1 MKQKLFTLLT
11 LLVLCVTGV
20 WADDVTDT
28 FTNIV
33 YRNSD
38 SDDTKAMGANVGIS
52 SLTLSGEA
60 TISSSCFQVGS
71 SASGGFT
78 VTTPTGYRIKTIQF
92 SEKSSS
98 KVSNLTCSDG
108 GTDKISGPTSKVY
121 TYTAT
126 TTINSVTFTW
136 SGNGGNAQVNNVIVT
151 MTNDDISAGL
161 YEKIS
166 PTGSVSDN
174 NIPFSSTLGDNKV
187 ITSLTQYNSASS
199 GSSSIDFGQNKGFT
213 ITTDKAIKEVYF
225 TWIQRAP
232 TQDSD
237 WGGYVPSS
245 TTAVGETLGSFSKD
259 ANKWTAPNTSTK
271 SVTFK
276 RNVGKTA
283 KVASIHIIYYD
294 DLPSYNM
301 TATVDD
307 DTHGTATP
315 SASSVQQGN
324 SVTFTATENLGWKF
338 TKWTNTSTGDDVSTD
353 NPYTIASV
361 SGDVS
366 LTANYEAVTTYN
378 VIISAGET
386 GALGNYCDNKVITQ
400 NENTTVTL
408 PAKNSWFYKEGYTAT
423 GWTDGTNDYA
433 FGGTFTLTGNVTIY
447 PKFRANTKAIGD
459 ANATVTWNLT
469 KPVSGPLHIEGTTG
483 YFVTTAE
490 VGGETIDV
498 PMYWDNTSGKLD
510 NRSRDTNNDCQ
521 VNGGSKF
528 SIPAVKGMTVT
539 LAASYAI
546 TATLDGNDMTATAA
560 SPFTAT
566 GTYTGTED
574 DVEVVINGGSWFQSI
589 TATYKVGYDAPTIV
603 KGDFNFEN
611 KGYKVTITASE
622 GTLNV
627 STDGTNYTEQTSPYE
642 TYATATTTYYA
653 KATGA
658 DFNDSEVASLEVAN
672 SYDVSK
678 NYVAY
683 VYQKGYSDSSVDY
696 DFATDELANGLAA
709 DYNVVPVE
717 LAQTDD
723 PTAITD
729 MDKAD
734 LIILTEA
741 VKGSN
746 TSTDLSNKMKEYV
759 GTTPMIGM
767 KVFAYTYNSD
777 ASKNR
782 WGWGKASNQAGVN
795 TFMPKDN
802 TYKIFDG
809 VVFEADGS
817 IKLATATSGNIIQS
831 VDFTTPETPLSPNT
845 IMGTV
850 GTDDKKAVIHTTTK
864 YLGVGISCNVRESYT
879 PNLIAIVKN
888 AAAILIANGDLTAKA
903 DFAKKVTDTITVSG
917 WNSFSSV
924 FPLDL
929 STITA
934 TNEVGAYYA
943 SATSGSNVTMTP
955 TDAIVEAGEG
965 LMIKG
970 TAGEDFMI
978 DVATADADFAG
989 TNLLKG
995 LPNGG
1000 MVTKDN
1006 NNYVFAWPTE
1016 APANCGFYLIND
1028 VEPTLPGGK
1037 AYLHTTT
1044 ALTAHELTIT
1054 FEGETTGISNINAN
1068 DNANIDANA
1077 PMYNLAGQKVTKSY
1091 KGVVIVNGKKV
1102 VRK

>member
-1 MKQKLFTLLT
+1 MT
-11 LLVLCVTGV
+11 LLVLCVTGA
-20 WADDVTDT
+20 WASTVDDL
-28 FTNIV
+28 
-33 YRNSD
+33 
-38 SDDTKAMGANVGIS
+38 K
-52 SLTLSGEA
+52 
-60 TISSSCFQVGS
+60 TISTDQ
-71 SASGGFT
+71 
-78 VTTPTGYRIKTIQF
+78 TIYF
-92 SEKSSS
+92 A
-98 KVSNLTCSDG
+98 DIM
-108 GTDKISGPTSKVY
+108 TDKISANSLFASDYLFTPNGCNYATNKGTDATINKKYTCRVKSTTQDVIAFKVSGACSLILYADRIYDRAPVINTSI
-121 TYTAT
+121 AT
-126 TTINSVTFTW
+126 T
-136 SGNGGNAQVNNVIVT
+136 GDNVITGTDNSGTSSSKSGHATYAIPAAGTYYIIGSGSDCYLAGFVVTYPGTSYT
-151 MTNDDISAGL
+151 MTA
-161 YEKIS
+161 
-166 PTGSVSDN
+166 
-174 NIPFSSTLGDNKV
+174 
-187 ITSLTQYNSASS
+187 A
-199 GSSSIDFGQNKGFT
+199 
-213 ITTDKAIKEVYF
+213 
-225 TWIQRAP
+225 
-232 TQDSD
+232 
-237 WGGYVPSS
+237 
-245 TTAVGETLGSFSKD
+245 
-259 ANKWTAPNTSTK
+259 
-271 SVTFK
+271 
-276 RNVGKTA
+276 
-283 KVASIHIIYYD
+283 
-294 DLPSYNM
+294 
-301 TATVDD
+301 VDD
-307 DTHGTATP
+307 ETHGTASV
-315 SASSVQQGN
+315 SAASVKEGN

-338 TKWTNTSTGDDVSTD
+338 KNWTVTGSDPVEVASTD
-353 NPYTIASV
+353 NPYTIESV

-378 VIISAGET
+378 VTISAGET

-447 PKFRANTKAIGD
+447 PKFRVNTKAIGD

-490 VGGETIDV
+490 VDGETIDV

-546 TATLDGNDMTATAA
+546 TATIDGNDMTATTA

-589 TATYKVGYDAPTIV
+589 TATYKVGYDAPTIE

-611 KGYKVTITASE
+611 KGYKVTITATE

-627 STDGTNYTEQTSPYE
+627 STDGTNYEVQASPYV

-653 KATGA
+653 KASGA
-658 DFNDSEVASLEVAN
+658 DFNDSEVASLEVASTFDN
-672 SYDVSK
+672 TK
-678 NYVAY
+678 KFVAY
-683 VYQKGYSDSSVDY
+683 VYQKGYSDSDVNY
-696 DFATDELANGLAA
+696 DFATDELAIGLAA

-717 LAQTDD
+717 LAQADD
-723 PTAITD
+723 PTAKTD

-746 TSTDLSNKMKEYV
+746 TATDLSNKMKEYV

-782 WGWGKASNQAGVN
+782 WGWGKASNQTGVN
-795 TFMPKDN
+795 AFMPKDN

-809 VVFEADGS
+809 VVFEADGT
-817 IKLATATSGNIIQS
+817 IKLTTATSGNIIQS

-850 GTDDKKAVIHTTTK
+850 GNDDKKAVIHTTTK
-864 YLGVGISCNVRESYT
+864 YLGLGLSCNVRESYT
-879 PNLIAIVKN
+879 PNLITIVKN

-903 DFAKKVTDTITVSG
+903 DFDKKVTGTISASG

-929 STITA
+929 STLTA
-934 TNEVGAYYA
+934 TNEIAAYYA
-943 SATSGSNVTMTP
+943 SKTADTYVTLTETEAAVP
-955 TDAIVEAGEG
+955 AGEG

-970 TAGEDFMI
+970 TKDDVFLVDVVASGTAI
-978 DVATADADFAG
+978 DG
-989 TNLLKG
+989 NLLVG
-995 LPNGG
+995 LPSGG
-1000 MVTKDN
+1000 KVTKDN
-1006 NNYVFAWPTE
+1006 NNYIFGWPTE
-1016 APANCGFYLIND
+1016 APANYAFYLIDN
-1028 VEPTLPGGK
+1028 VEPTLPAGK
-1037 AYLHTTT
+1037 AYLHAAAATP
-1044 ALTAHELTIT
+1044 ARELTII
-1054 FEGETTGISNINAN
+1054 EGGEATGINTLDNLTNSQFDN
-1068 DNANIDANA
+1068 DA
-1077 PMYNLAGQKVTKSY
+1077 PMYNLAGQRVNKSY
-1091 KGVVIVNGKKV
+1091 KGVVIQNGKKYMN
-1102 VRK
+1102 K